1 MEAFVFSGSQKR
13 DLAHSAGESMSSD
26 EKKRRREKF
35 LLERFLEQR
44 GIKPRNVEQLLP
56 PNPDFL
62 INLDGRMVGIEI
74 TEIFIQ
80 PDKSNKYQRV
90 TDELLLQE
98 IDSIKDQIV
107 SEAQKIYFET
117 NSTLV
122 LATIVF
128 SHVPRVKKK
137 SKQIAK
143 LIADKVRDMV
153 SGNTSDVVHWWP
165 DVLDNETHLLS
176 EAVAAIHICRVP
188 ERRFA
193 RWEPTK
199 AGVVTNLTPEHL
211 QDRID
216 LKAQKLSN
224 YRKNNEFSEIWL
236 LMVADRTRPSQKLH
250 RRLDPPLLSVSS
262 PFDKTF
268 YCCHASDEPVVEL

>member
-1 MEAFVFSGSQKR
+1 MSPGSQKR
-13 DLAHSAGESMSSD
+13 DLANSAGESMSSD

-35 LLERFLEQR
+35 FLERFLELR
-44 GIKPRNVEQLLP
+44 GIKPRNVEQLQP

-80 PDKSNKYQRV
+80 PDKSNNYQRGA
-90 TDELLLQE
+90 DELLLQE
-98 IDSIKDQIV
+98 IDSFKDRIV
-107 SEAQKIYFET
+107 SEAQKVYFET
-117 NSTLV
+117 NGTSV
-122 LATIVF
+122 LATITF
-128 SHVPRVKKK
+128 SHVPRAKKN
-137 SKQIAK
+137 SKQIAE

-153 SGNTSDVVHWWP
+153 SGNTSDEEHWRP
-165 DVLDNETHLLS
+165 DVLDNETNLLS
-176 EAVAAIHICRVP
+176 EAVAAIDICRVP

-199 AGVVTNLTPEHL
+199 AGIVTNLTPEHL

-224 YRKNNEFSEIWL
+224 YRKNKEFSEIWL

-250 RRLDPPLLSVSS
+250 HTLGHSLYSVSS

-268 YCCHASDEPVVEL
+268 YYCHASDEPVVEL